1 MAWKVLKSRIYDLEL
16 RKQQAE
22 RDKVEAGKA
31 DISFGSQ
38 IRNYVL
44 APYRMVKDVRT
55 GVESGNPDSVLDGD
69 LDEFVAAYLLGVRR
83 KDRAGAQ
90 AEAD

>member
-1 MAWKVLKSRIYDLEL
+1 
-16 RKQQAE
+16 
-22 RDKVEAGKA
+22 
-31 DISFGSQ
+31 
-38 IRNYVL
+38 
-44 APYRMVKDVRT
+44 MVKDVRT